1 VISITIPG
9 RPVPQP
15 RHQIST
21 IGGFAR
27 AYIPKDHPIHSFK
40 ESVKLVAK
48 LAMANNR
55 IADGPIRISC
65 EFVIDR
71 PKSHTKKRR
80 SIHRESHNQKPDL
93 DNLVKALTDPMTG
106 IVWVDDSQISGIVAS
121 KRWTNEGE
129 EPGTT
134 IEIYPA

>member
-1 VISITIPG
+1 MITINIPG

-27 AYIPKDHPIHSFK
+27 AYIPKDNPIHSFK
-40 ESVKLVAK
+40 ESVRLVAK
-48 LAMANNR
+48 LAMVNNT
-55 IADGPIRISC
+55 IAEGPIRISC

-71 PKSHTKKRR
+71 PKSHTKARR
-80 SIHRESHNQKPDL
+80 SKFRESHSQKPDL
-93 DNLVKALTDPMTG
+93 DNLVKALTDAMTG
-106 IVWVDDSQISGIVAS
+106 IVWVDDSQVSSILAS

-129 EPGTT
+129 EPGTLV
-134 IEIYPA
+134 EIYSG